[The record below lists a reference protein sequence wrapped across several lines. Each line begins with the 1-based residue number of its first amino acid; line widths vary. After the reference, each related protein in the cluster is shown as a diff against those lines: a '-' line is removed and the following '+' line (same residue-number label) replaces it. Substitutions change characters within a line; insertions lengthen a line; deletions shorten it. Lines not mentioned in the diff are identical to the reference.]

1 MAASAAPPT
10 QDGPVT
16 TTGKKCRLLDLICG
30 PIDHNQPGGATKT
43 QKNKTATRCLQGCDD
58 NRLPAPSGKSCPL
71 SIWTNQMENR
81 SGTARGPVSTKQP
94 NTNTS
99 WVNFFHSPSGQ
110 TCPGLV
116 TKWKPTD
123 LGETRGGA
131 QQATE
136 EQHRLVN
143 PSHFPSAPHCPGL
156 VVKWKIDHRGECG
169 PTPKELAQR
178 IPLANPS
185 SSTTFHTLGPTNDP
199 DHHQT
204 LVTLPSL
211 KQTQAQ
217 RQCLGVT
224 QVKTCPTK
232 N

>member
-156 VVKWKIDHRGECG
+156 VVASAGQPQKNSHKEFLLQTRAHRRLF
-169 PTPKELAQR
+169 TRLARQTTR
-178 IPLANPS
+178 II
-185 SSTTFHTLGPTNDP
+185 
-199 DHHQT
+199 
-204 LVTLPSL
+204 
-211 KQTQAQ
+211 
-217 RQCLGVT
+217 
-224 QVKTCPTK
+224 TK
-232 N
+232 HL

>member
-58 NRLPAPSGKSCPL
+58 NRLPAPSGESCPL
-71 SIWTNQMENR
+71 SIWTNQIENR
-81 SGTARGPVSTKQP
+81 PGTARGPVSTKQP
-94 NTNTS
+94 NNNTS

-110 TCPGLV
+110 PCPGLV
-116 TKWKPTD
+116 TTWKPTGLGGNARRGPASNRRTTP
-123 LGETRGGA
+123 LGEPVPLPICTTLSRPCGQMENRPPWRVRA
-131 QQATE
+131 
-136 EQHRLVN
+136 N
-143 PSHFPSAPHCPGL
+143 P
-156 VVKWKIDHRGECG
+156 KRT
-169 PTPKELAQR
+169 PTKNSSC
-178 IPLANPS
+178 NPS
-185 SSTTFHTLGPTNDP
+185 SSTTFRTLGPTNNQ

-217 RQCLGVT
+217 RQCLGGT